1 MATAKLFLDT
11 RYSSKDGE
19 TPASVKIAINHKG
32 KSAAITTEVKVLPS
46 QWDKTTCRVKEHA
59 QKNLYNRTLLGQLS
73 AVTNILAEMVVNE
86 DAAGMTASD
95 LCKKVREYLMP
106 EQVKPAPA
114 PEPKENPNTV
124 EKFFTRYCEAKDLR
138 ERTIAMYDT
147 TWRRIQAWLGVKK
160 ASALEFKDINLAW
173 IEEFDKFLAVDAPNL
188 NGRRGHHANLKAVI
202 NYAMD
207 HEVTE
212 KNPYRRFKIKTQA
225 TAKRNMSV
233 EQLRYIIFAQDLEPW
248 MERHRDFFVLSFM
261 LRGLNTVDLCHL
273 TKPVQGRVEWMRTKT
288 NQPLS
293 LKIEPEMQ
301 MLIDKHAGKDLM
313 LEMAEGRDYRNYNL
327 KLSKGLKAIRET
339 INARLRKAGEP
350 ELPDFTMYWARHTW
364 ATIAQRLGFA
374 IDVVG
379 EGLGHS
385 QKSVTEIYIER
396 DPAEVDRV
404 NRAVLDYVLYG
415 IDYRNPKVTAPAP
428 KKRGRPRKIA

>member
-1 MATAKLFLDT
+1 MAETNDVNPLRINITKDRKTAAMPLGINLATAEWDSKTEKVIKHRDAMRLNKIISQQKLTVDSIILKLQD
-11 RYSSKDGE
+11 
-19 TPASVKIAINHKG
+19 NG
-32 KSAAITTEVKVLPS
+32 K
-46 QWDKTTCRVKEHA
+46 
-59 QKNLYNRTLLGQLS
+59 LG
-73 AVTNILAEMVVNE
+73 
-86 DAAGMTASD
+86 GMTAVQIRD
-95 LCKKVREYLMP
+95 FIVAALTPKQE
-106 EQVKPAPA
+106 VKPAPVKPA
-114 PEPKENPNTV
+114 PKPKENPNTV
-124 EKFFTRYCEAKDLR
+124 EKFFSRYCEAKDLR